1 MACSPTLDF
10 FIMLKPPNLIFQGL
24 SGNDLLVSVNE
35 NDLIEIRININKGT
49 KDGYYVTVDLDQS
62 TAQSLKKHLG
72 WVIADS
78 KNQG

>member
-1 MACSPTLDF
+1 
-10 FIMLKPPNLIFQGL
+10 MLKPPNLIFQGL